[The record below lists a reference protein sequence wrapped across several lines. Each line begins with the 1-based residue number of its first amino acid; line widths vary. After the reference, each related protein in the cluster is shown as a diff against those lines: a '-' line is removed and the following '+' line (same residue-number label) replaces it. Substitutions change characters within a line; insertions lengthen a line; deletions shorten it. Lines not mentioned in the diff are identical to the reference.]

1 MRPNLALR
9 EPHSMLHGR
18 LLFRRQTFRCP
29 PGATTYRGG
38 ALSQRHATLSFARYS
53 TTSRI
58 RPPRPRDLC
67 VGVDACNSD
76 IVRPHE
82 YTAGRWLKQNKLQH
96 DARHLDFDFAALSA
110 KAVALCPKAH
120 SVSTCT
126 KSEGGF
132 NKAFLY
138 TMDSGERIV
147 ARVPTYIAGPRRLTT
162 NSEVATIA
170 YSERLCH
177 PWLRTSVF

>member
-9 EPHSMLHGR
+9 EPHSMLYVR
-18 LLFRRQTFRCP
+18 LLFRRQTFTCQ

-38 ALSQRHATLSFARYS
+38 APSQGHAALSFARYS

-58 RPPRPRDLC
+58 RSPRLRDLC
-67 VGVDACNSD
+67 VGVGFCSSD
-76 IVRPHE
+76 ISRPYE
-82 YTAGRWLKQNKLQH
+82 YTDGRWLKQDKLQH

-110 KAVALCPKAH
+110 KAVALCPRAR
-120 SVSTCT
+120 SVSACI
-126 KSEGGF
+126 KLEGGF
-132 NKAFLY
+132 NTAFLY
-138 TMDSGERIV
+138 TMDSGARIV
-147 ARVPTYIAGPRRLTT
+147 ARVPTHIAGPRRLTT

-177 PWLRTSVF
+177 PWLQTSVF